1 MLQWHFVCNQGVVG
15 GRVKNMPVRIPDAEG
30 KGRKVVSVLHCCYGG
45 WYHLHLNN
53 LGFVL
58 G

>member
-1 MLQWHFVCNQGVVG
+1 
-15 GRVKNMPVRIPDAEG
+15 MPVRIPDAEG